1 VFPAFG
7 PDAYN
12 YIGARTHLDLN
23 LDYQFNQRMSV
34 FVNARNVFDARN
46 VSLRYG
52 SQTPDY
58 AKVLTSAEYGVQLG
72 AGIKGSF

>member
-1 VFPAFG
+1 
-7 PDAYN
+7 
-12 YIGARTHLDLN
+12 
-23 LDYQFNQRMSV
+23 
-34 FVNARNVFDARN
+34 
-46 VSLRYG
+46 LRYG